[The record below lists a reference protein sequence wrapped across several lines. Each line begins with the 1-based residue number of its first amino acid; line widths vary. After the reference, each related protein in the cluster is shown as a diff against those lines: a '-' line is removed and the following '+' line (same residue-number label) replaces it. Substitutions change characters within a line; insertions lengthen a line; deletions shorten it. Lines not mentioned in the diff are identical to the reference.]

1 MVNQFT
7 LSHYDEAAESVRAR
21 TPHRPVIG
29 LILGSGLS
37 GLAGQIADATVIPYS
52 DIPFFP
58 ISTVAGHAGRLVIG
72 TLAGAPV
79 CAMQGRFHYYEG
91 YSMQQV
97 TLPVRVMQ
105 RFGID
110 TLIVT
115 NAAGGLNPS
124 FAVGDIMLIEDHINL
139 VGMAGVNP
147 LLGANLDEFGPRFP
161 AVNRVYTKWLRQ
173 LATDV
178 AQERGIDLRRG
189 VYIQLAGPNF
199 ETAAEVRMLRAWGA
213 DAVGMSTVAET
224 LVAHHAGMNVLG
236 LSTIT
241 NIAIDALDAEGQPSH
256 EEVMDAGQLI
266 VPRLTTLL
274 LGVLQHLGQ
283 GG

>member
-7 LSHYDEAAESVRAR
+7 LSHYDEAAESLRAR
-21 TPHRPVIG
+21 TPHRPAIG